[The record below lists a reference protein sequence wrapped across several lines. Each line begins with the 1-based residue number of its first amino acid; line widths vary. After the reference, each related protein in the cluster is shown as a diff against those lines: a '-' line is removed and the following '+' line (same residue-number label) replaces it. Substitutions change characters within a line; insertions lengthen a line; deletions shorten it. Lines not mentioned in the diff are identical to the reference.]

1 MSTSTRV
8 STSMPE
14 RVAQRDRSRRRTRLV
29 LGLVLVVVASL
40 VAGTGWLMLGSSV
53 FGVETV
59 DVTGVARLGP
69 DQVRD
74 QAAIGRGTPLARL
87 DTDSVVDRVR
97 ELPAVRDVEVVRDWP
112 STVVI
117 RVTEREPAAV
127 QARGSD
133 WALVDRSGVVYGTVA
148 RRPRDLPRVSAPVS
162 EGAAAL
168 RATLDVL
175 EALPVQVRDQVR
187 EVRAASLEQVT
198 LRLSRGRTVEW
209 GSTERSDRKAA
220 VLTVLLTRKARVYDV
235 SAPNSPTTTH
245 R

>member
-14 RVAQRDRSRRRTRLV
+14 RVAQRDQSRRRTRLV
-29 LGLVLVVVASL
+29 VGLALVVAMAL
-40 VAGTGWLMLGSSV
+40 VAGTGWLLLGSST

-59 DVTGVARLGP
+59 DVTGVRRLGP
-69 DQVRD
+69 DQVRA
-74 QAAIGRGTPLARL
+74 QAAIEGGTPLARL
-87 DTDSVVDRVR
+87 DTDGIVERVR
-97 ELPAVRDVEVVRDWP
+97 RLPAVLTVEVTRDWP

-117 RVTEREPAAV
+117 AVTEREPAAV
-127 QARGSD
+127 QARGRD
-133 WALVDRSGVVYGTVA
+133 WALVDRTGVVFGTVD
-148 RRPRDLPRVSAPVS
+148 RRPRRLPRVSAPVT
-162 EGAAAL
+162 EGAPAL

-175 EALPVQVRDQVR
+175 DALPVQVRDQVR

-209 GSTERSDRKAA
+209 GSAERSARKAA

-235 SAPNSPTTTH
+235 SAPDSPTTTH

>member
-14 RVAQRDRSRRRTRLV
+14 RVAERDRSRRRTRLV
-29 LGLVLVVVASL
+29 VGLCLVVAASL
-40 VAGTGWLMLGSSV
+40 VAATGWLMLGSSV

-59 DVTGVARLGP
+59 DVTGIARLGP

-74 QAAIGRGTPLARL
+74 QAAIEAGTPLARL
-87 DTDSVVDRVR
+87 DTDGIVERVR
-97 ELPAVRDVEVVRDWP
+97 ELPAVRAVEVTRDWP

-117 RVTEREPAAV
+117 RVTEREAAAV
-127 QARGSD
+127 QARGRD
-133 WALVDRSGVVYGTVA
+133 WALVDRTGVVFGTAA
-148 RRPRDLPRVSAPVS
+148 RRPHGLPRVSAPVT

-175 EALPVQVRDQVR
+175 DALPVPVRDQVR
-187 EVRAASLEQVT
+187 EVRAASLERVT

-209 GSTERSDRKAA
+209 GSAERSERKAA
-220 VLTVLLTRKARVYDV
+220 VLTVLLSRKARVYDV
-235 SAPNSPTTTH
+235 SAPDSPTTTH